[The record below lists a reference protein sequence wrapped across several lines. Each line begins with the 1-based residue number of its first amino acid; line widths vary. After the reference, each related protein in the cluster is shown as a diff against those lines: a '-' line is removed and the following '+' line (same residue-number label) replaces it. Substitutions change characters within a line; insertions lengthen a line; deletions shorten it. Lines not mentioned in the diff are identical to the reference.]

1 MAVDTKD
8 LILDVAEAMI
18 AERGIDA
25 VSLREITTAAN
36 VNLAAVHYHFGSK
49 EALVQQVFERRVK
62 PVNAARLAMLDE
74 AERRWAPGPPELEG
88 ILRAFIAP
96 AIRMS
101 SVTERGALFRRVCG
115 RVFAEPSPSL
125 QAGIDDFFTEIVARF
140 GAAFGRAL
148 PGLEQVELCW
158 RMHFMVGALAHTLM
172 EHDRLQRFT
181 GGLCT
186 MDDPE
191 ALVERLVNFCAA
203 GMRAGR
209 AAASEAA
216 SGVLQEASV

>member
-49 EALVQQVFERRVK
+49 EALVQKVFERRIR

-74 AERRWAPGPPELEG
+74 SERRAGESAPAVED

-96 AIRMS
+96 AVRL
-101 SVTERGALFRRVCG
+101 GAESGRSGLFRRVCG

-125 QAGIDDFFTEIVARF
+125 QAGIDDFFTEVVERF
-140 GAAFGRAL
+140 GAAFVRAL

-158 RMHFMVGALAHTLM
+158 RMHFMVGAMVHTLM
-172 EHDRLQRFT
+172 EHERLQRFT
-181 GGLCT
+181 RGLCT

-191 ALVERLVNFCAA
+191 ALIERLVGFTAA
-203 GMRAGR
+203 GMRAEVAR
-209 AAASEAA
+209 PREESREVPQEAA
-216 SGVLQEASV
+216 V